1 MLLYDDGLFLYAKKI
16 VYAESI
22 KIGLSG
28 TGLDTYWGSLMDYWM
43 S

>member
-1 MLLYDDGLFLYAKKI
+1 MVMAYFCMRKKI

-22 KIGLSG
+22 KNRSFSALVLIPIG
-28 TGLDTYWGSLMDYWM
+28 GSLMDYWM